1 MRIGGM
7 EHLSYGVLV
16 EEGRMCLKSLMGVCT
31 LEWVTEE
38 EAERRAGEGDSIQ
51 APTRWASYNCRN

>member
-1 MRIGGM
+1 MKIGGM

-16 EEGRMCLKSLMGVCT
+16 EEGRMCFKSIMGVCT

-38 EAERRAGEGDSIQ
+38 EAGRRAGEGDSIH
-51 APTRWASYNCRN
+51 APTRWLQF